1 MKLLLYIIAEWFA
14 DIINYFS
21 KLGKPKPVPSL
32 LALNIDWFTYCNWR
46 EQMVAFGQLHRY
58 YYNK

>member
-1 MKLLLYIIAEWFA
+1 MNLLLYIIAEWFA

-32 LALNIDWFTYCNWR
+32 LAYNIDWFTHCNWR
-46 EQMVAFGQLHRY
+46 DQVLAFKQMDLY
-58 YYNK
+58 YYSK